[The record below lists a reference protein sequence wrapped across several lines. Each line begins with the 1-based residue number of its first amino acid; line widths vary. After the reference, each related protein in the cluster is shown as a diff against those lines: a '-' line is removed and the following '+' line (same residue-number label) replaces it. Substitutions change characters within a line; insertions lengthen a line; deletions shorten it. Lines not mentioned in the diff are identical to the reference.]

1 MRILRAIL
9 ISIGAGLLST
19 VVGWFAGYWIGLMTE
34 DLFQGLGSGLPTVF
48 LMYVLAVVF
57 GIIGFLACLVWRIRS
72 N

>member
-19 VVGWFAGYWIGLMTE
+19 VVGWFAGYGIGVMTE
-34 DLFQGLGSGLPTVF
+34 DLSQGLGSGLPTVF
-48 LMYVLAVVF
+48 LMHAFALGF
-57 GIIGFLACLVWRIRS
+57 GILGFLACLIWRIRS